1 MPAEFTIILT
11 VILMMAALILA
22 VIVFAVVKGIA
33 RWMHNN
39 AQPERTVSAR
49 VVAKRTRVSG
59 HDSVSTSYY
68 VTVEM
73 SSGQRVEFR
82 VRGKQYGRLA
92 EGDHGTLVHQG
103 SRFKQF
109 HRNP

>member
-1 MPAEFTIILT
+1 MI
-11 VILMMAALILA
+11 VILLMAALIVG

-33 RWMHNN
+33 QWTYNN
-39 AQPERTVSAR
+39 SQPERRVPAR

-59 HDSVSTSYY
+59 HNSVSTTYY

-73 SSGQRVEFR
+73 YSGKRVEYR

-92 EGDHGTLVHQG
+92 EGDHGALVHQG
-103 SRFKQF
+103 SRFKEF